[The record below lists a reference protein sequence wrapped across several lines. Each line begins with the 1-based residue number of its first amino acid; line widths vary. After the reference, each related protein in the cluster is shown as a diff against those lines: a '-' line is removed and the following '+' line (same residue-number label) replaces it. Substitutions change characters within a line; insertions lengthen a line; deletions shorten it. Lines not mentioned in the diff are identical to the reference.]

1 MLTLK
6 LGFALE
12 GNSDYPVIPCLALRI
27 IHEYDSNIPTALLS
41 PLRPRKRGHGFIKEL
56 PTFIRQL
63 NDEAIDIAVAVV
75 DTDDTRVNERRKML
89 KEAGE
94 ECEKNGIPVYLAY
107 GIAVH
112 ALEAWLYA
120 DPNALF
126 DIYDGNR
133 SSIQF
138 PNPENDQ
145 TPKLTLNRIIRVL
158 TNEQE
163 VSFISRAADLTNRID
178 LSILGK
184 TCRHFNDF
192 RDNLIGCVKRWQQV
206 KGTA

>member
-1 MLTLK
+1 MSTLK

-12 GNSDYPVIPCLALRI
+12 GNSDYPVIPRLAHRI
-27 IHEYDSNIPTALLS
+27 IHEYDGNISTALLS

-56 PTFIRQL
+56 PTFVRQL
-63 NDEAIDIAVAVV
+63 NDEGVDIAVAVV

-94 ECEKNGIPVYLAY
+94 ECEKNGIPVCLAY

-120 DPNALF
+120 DRKAIF

-133 SSIQF
+133 SSVQF
-138 PNPENDQ
+138 THPEHD
-145 TPKLTLNRIIRVL
+145 TSPKRILNGIIRVL

-163 VSFISRAADLTNRID
+163 VSFISRAEDLANRID
-178 LSILGK
+178 LSILGRK
-184 TCRHFNDF
+184 CGHFNDF
-192 RDNLIGCVKRWQQV
+192 RDNLIGCIKRWQQI